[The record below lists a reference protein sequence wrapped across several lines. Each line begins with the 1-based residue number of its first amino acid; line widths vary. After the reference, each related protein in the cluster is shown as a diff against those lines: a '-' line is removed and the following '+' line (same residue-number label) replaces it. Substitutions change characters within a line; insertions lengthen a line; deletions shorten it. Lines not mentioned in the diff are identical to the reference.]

1 MSHKL
6 NTSQIERSTSDPV
19 TSHGFI
25 KAHNEWT
32 NTVEILADKMD
43 GSISIMSV
51 VSDAGVTIH
60 HTQYDEL
67 IKALT
72 SAKKEL
78 MHGY

>member
-1 MSHKL
+1 MA
-6 NTSQIERSTSDPV
+6 TSTKTVIDEI
-19 TSHGFI
+19 TSHGII

-32 NTVEILADKMD
+32 NTVEILSDKTD

-51 VSDAGVTIH
+51 ISDAGVTIH
-60 HTQYDEL
+60 HTQYDQL

-78 MHGY
+78 Q